1 MERGECGRAVSAMTL
16 LARPAG
22 PRPVAGGERL
32 GGPVGRRGRRGV
44 RALRIGDP
52 HPNGSP
58 GGYQRHDRGPGRSG
72 AIARGPFSSPSAAL
86 SRRGA
91 RRERFSLRRWRP
103 GRWATRPRAGPWR
116 RRSPPAWLNWMA
128 PGESSGRTVWP
139 SWSWWRMEC
148 WRWAVAATSW
158 RSGRPR
164 SAKRW
169 TGEAARASTW
179 SAGCSAPRRRW
190 RAWRRPER
198 WAPAPIRPLP
208 ADPELV
214 RLVACSHRALDA
226 LVERGWS
233 LGFGAYRAAAA
244 LERAGEV
251 LEGLGLPRLS
261 APVAAALFAAHVEKG
276 AARSRRE
283 KSSGA
288 PVVEAPS
295 AGAVCR
301 CPVRPGRRWPS
312 RPRCPWSR
320 CA

>member
-1 MERGECGRAVSAMTL
+1 MIAWAWAQRGDRARAVQFAQRSLVSERST
-16 LARPAG
+16 
-22 PRPVAGGERL
+22 PRTVL
-32 GGPVGRRGRRGV
+32 
-44 RALRIGDP
+44 
-52 HPNGSP
+52 
-58 GGYQRHDRGPGRSG
+58 
-72 AIARGPFSSPSAAL
+72 SAAL
-86 SRRGA
+86 AAWEVGNA
-91 RRERFSLRRWRP
+91 
-103 GRWATRPRAGPWR
+103 ATRRAMEETVASCLAELDGAGGVER
-116 RRSPPAWLNWMA
+116 EDGLAELVVVA
-128 PGESSGRTVWP
+128 HGVLALGRGGDVLAVWA
-139 SWSWWRMEC
+139 SQ
-148 WRWAVAATSW
+148 V
-158 RSGRPR
+158 
-164 SAKRW
+164 
-169 TGEAARASTW
+169 GEALDWGGGSRIDVERRLLGAAAALEGLEATGALG
-179 SAGCSAPRRRW
+179 AG
-190 RAWRRPER
+190 
-198 WAPAPIRPLP
+198 
-208 ADPELV
+208 ADTAIAGRPELV

>member
-1 MERGECGRAVSAMTL
+1 MIAWAWAQRGDRARAVQFAQRSLVSERST
-16 LARPAG
+16 
-22 PRPVAGGERL
+22 PRTVL
-32 GGPVGRRGRRGV
+32 
-44 RALRIGDP
+44 
-52 HPNGSP
+52 
-58 GGYQRHDRGPGRSG
+58 
-72 AIARGPFSSPSAAL
+72 SAAL
-86 SRRGA
+86 AAWEVGNA
-91 RRERFSLRRWRP
+91 
-103 GRWATRPRAGPWR
+103 ATRRAMEETVASCLAELDGAGGVER
-116 RRSPPAWLNWMA
+116 EDGLAELVVVA
-128 PGESSGRTVWP
+128 HGVLALGRGGDVLAVWA
-139 SWSWWRMEC
+139 S
-148 WRWAVAATSW
+148 
-158 RSGRPR
+158 R

-169 TGEAARASTW
+169 TGEAASLHRRGAQ
-179 SAGCSAPRRRW
+179 AARRRGG
-190 RAWRRPER
+190 AGGPGGDPG
-198 WAPAPIRPLP
+198 ALGAG
-208 ADPELV
+208 ADTAIAGRPELV